1 MSASWEIN
9 CNVSQLAPH
18 PIKVSQCIFKC
29 TYKQVKKKK
38 IEWINEL
45 IN

>member
-18 PIKVSQCIFKC
+18 PIKVSQCI
-29 TYKQVKKKK
+29 YKQVKKKK